1 MKDAKSIFAQMLA
14 EVVIPEILNEPEPKS
29 IEHEFSKKFEKKMS
43 KIIKVNKKSR
53 RKIVSI
59 ATRFAACIAAVCIV
73 SDVLNVFTNAGRN
86 PAVDYLV
93 LHQYNCDDIY
103 ILCDENYPFPKT
115 IEEEYTIDLPEGF
128 ALVKDETDEFS
139 IYRVYENN
147 DKRIRF
153 EQHVLPAGMTPSVD
167 NEHGINEIITDE
179 NETKYFTHIDEEEG
193 YYYIMWSNDIYL
205 FMLSTNIDKE
215 TMFNLCKSTKIK

>member
-86 PAVDYLV
+86 PAVNYLV
-93 LHQYNCDDIY
+93 LHHYNNDEVIY
-103 ILCDENYPFPKT
+103 EYSKDYPFPKT
-115 IEEEYTIDLPEGF
+115 IEEEYTIDLPDGF
-128 ALVKDETDEFS
+128 TLVDEDYYEDS
-139 IYRVYENN
+139 VYKYYENN
-147 DKRIRF
+147 DKYIEF
-153 EQHVLPAGMTPSVD
+153 SQYIVAGTRHSFD
-167 NEHGINEIITDE
+167 NEHGTNEIVVDE
-179 NETKYFTHIDEEEG
+179 NETKFVVHHDYDDGI
-193 YYYIMWSNDIYL
+193 YIIVWSNDFY
-205 FMLSTNIDKE
+205 
-215 TMFNLCKSTKIK
+215 MFRICSNLDENTVWDLCKSTKIK